1 MFVSPFLLLLL
12 PLAGLPVIIHMIHR
26 QKYTIHEFSALL
38 FFDRSRKFNVFRFHL
53 RHVLL
58 MLLRILALLLLLFA
72 FARPSVTDFGI
83 GDRKQALV
91 LVLDGSISMTR
102 DFGGKSMLEFA
113 KEQALHSLA
122 ELGDGTTV
130 GIVTNQTP
138 PKLVLAPTS
147 DLKDVEAALSGVKP
161 FYRRGTFWN
170 AVELAQRSLENVRAS
185 SRQVVVFTDL
195 QKGWLEPGQKNG
207 TESGIAVQFI
217 HLKSASNQNC
227 AIARVDVQHTP
238 ITIGRPARFAP
249 VIHNFSDRP
258 VKGLRVTGGLAVE
271 GTDAADGQTATIDI
285 PAHGTVQPAFY
296 FTFGIPGQHHVSFEI
311 SADALATDNVWSEA
325 VHVMDTVPVL
335 CLGDEQKGQKGGGL
349 FYLRHA
355 LSPSGRGNHL
365 SLVIAPLSDVSK
377 MGLYG
382 YSCVFIAGIKDLKE
396 NEAKLIREYVH
407 RGGGLVLFPDAGT
420 DQESLQLLF
429 ASDELGS
436 LMPVEILGQVKT
448 SSRISAVGL
457 HRASFS
463 RHLSDAVT
471 TEIAGIT
478 YNTRYRFKAPVAEEF
493 VRPLALFDDS
503 SPALLESRFGYG
515 RCVLFAGGCSHPE
528 TDLQFRSVFPS
539 LMQVLA
545 TELAHPIRHHTEDV
559 RSGNSYIA
567 LLEKAELP
575 AAIHAGFRKQRESV
589 DLQKERSGFSVVYSG
604 ASEPGYYEMQ
614 ATYEE
619 ESERTVIDAFAVN
632 VGESDSDVSTVDKNE
647 LSQSRPGIS
656 IRTIESAQ
664 PVDALLA
671 TTRAE
676 LMRILLLAL
685 LALVIAENFISW
697 RTK

>member
-1 MFVSPFLLLLL
+1 MFVSPFLLFLL
-12 PLAGLPVIIHMIHR
+12 PLAGLPVVIHMIHR

-38 FFDRSRKFNVFRFHL
+38 FFDRSRKFNVFRFRL

-58 MLLRILALLLLLFA
+58 MLMRILVVLLLLLA
-72 FARPSVTDFGI
+72 FARPNVTDFGI
-83 GDRKQALV
+83 GDRRQALV

-102 DFGGKSMLEFA
+102 DFGDKSMLDFA
-113 KEQALHSLA
+113 KEQTQHSLA
-122 ELGDGTTV
+122 ELGEGTTV

-138 PKLVLAPTS
+138 PQLLLAPTS
-147 DLKDVEAALSGVKP
+147 DLKDVETALASVKP

-170 AVELAQRSLENVRAS
+170 AVDLAQRSLENVRAS
-185 SRQVVVFTDL
+185 SRHVVVFTDL
-195 QKGWLEPGQKNG
+195 QKGWLESGQENKN
-207 TESGIAVQFI
+207 ESEIAVKFI
-217 HLKSASNQNC
+217 HLKPTSNQNC
-227 AIARVDVQHTP
+227 AVIRVDVQHTP
-238 ITIGRPARFAP
+238 IAIGRPARFAP

-258 VKGLRVTGGLAVE
+258 IKSLSVMGGIAVE
-271 GTDAADGQTATIDI
+271 GTDAVDGRAATIDI
-285 PAHGTVQPAFY
+285 PAHGTVQPTFY
-296 FTFGIPGQHHVSFEI
+296 FTFGIPGQHHVSFKI
-311 SADALATDNVWSEA
+311 SDDALATDNVWSEA

-382 YSCVFIAGIKDLKE
+382 YSCVFISGIKDLKE
-396 NEAKLIREYVH
+396 DEAKLIREYVH
-407 RGGGLVLFPDAGT
+407 RGGGLVIFPGEGT

-471 TEIAGIT
+471 TEITGIT
-478 YNTRYRFKAPVAEEF
+478 YNMRYRFQIPEADEI

-539 LMQVLA
+539 LMQVMA
-545 TELAHPIRHHTEDV
+545 TELAHPVRHHTEDV
-559 RSGNSYIA
+559 RSGKSYIA

-575 AAIHAGFRKQRESV
+575 TAIHAGFKERRESV

-604 ASEPGYYEMQ
+604 ANEPGYYEMQ
-614 ATYEE
+614 ASYEE
-619 ESERTVIDAFAVN
+619 ESDQTVIDAFAVN
-632 VGESDSDVSTVDKNE
+632 VGGIDSDVSTINKDE
-647 LSQSRPGIS
+647 LTQSRPGIS
-656 IRTIESAQ
+656 IQTIESAQ
-664 PVDALLA
+664 PVDDLLTA
-671 TTRAE
+671 TRAE
-676 LMRILLLAL
+676 LMRFLLLIL